1 MNTDD
6 NQYSLTGSYIPVGG
20 GSGEM
25 GKHVEEFAKKMLGD
39 HCALVVALLILLIV
53 VLIYFMMRKKSEH
66 FNPTATL
73 RMQQRD
79 GIGESLAGDRNHSAF
94 AQHKYQLGDPA
105 PGEPAAGSTIM
116 NVLNGRS
123 ADFNCNGRNAAGS
136 DAWDWMN
143 HVAHEKFSGG
153 QRPTNDSDFSRVL
166 AGQ

>member
-94 AQHKYQLGDPA
+94 AQQVQPA
-105 PGEPAAGSTIM
+105 PGSASY
-116 NVLNGRS
+116 NVLHS
-123 ADFNCNGRNAAGS
+123 ADFNCNGRNATGS